1 VLSETPEALTVL
13 CSLRAGADSF
23 QFGAVAG
30 TMIGMAARM
39 GLRCS
44 IRNLDQAGGRLEL
57 ELVRAAGT

>member
-1 VLSETPEALTVL
+1 
-13 CSLRAGADSF
+13 
-23 QFGAVAG
+23 
-30 TMIGMAARM
+30 M